1 MELLESQNFHF
12 SGTERINCHDHN
24 LFSEILLGKFR
35 EALDKKAHI
44 KSKYLR
50 SSYSPSINKDV
61 VEAMTDRTRIKNK
74 FLESR
79 TVEPTMSYKKHIN
92 KSLGFTY
99 SKNQEKILH

>member
-1 MELLESQNFHF
+1 MISIFP
-12 SGTERINCHDHN
+12 
-24 LFSEILLGKFR
+24 K

-99 SKNQEKILH
+99 SKNQEKILQ